1 MKIKLNYFVIPII
14 TIFTALSGSLLT
26 SGGMGWYK
34 TINLPEIAPA
44 GSFIG
49 SVWTIIFILSAWSVI
64 IFWNK
69 REDNKNTKIII
80 TLFIVNALLNIF
92 WCFLFFGVHLIGWS
106 IIEMI
111 LLNLVNLSLII
122 LLWKKYLFSAM
133 LLTPYFIWVSFAT
146 YLAYSIWKLNS

>member
-1 MKIKLNYFVIPII
+1 MKIKLNYLVIPLI

-26 SGGMGWYK
+26 SKGMGWYK

-49 SVWTIIFILSAWSVI
+49 SVWTIIFILSAWSAI
-64 IFWNK
+64 LFWNK
-69 REDNKNTKIII
+69 KESDKNAKIII
-80 TLFIVNALLNIF
+80 TLFIANALLNIF
-92 WCFLFFGVHLIGWS
+92 WCFLFFGIHLIGWS
-106 IIEMI
+106 IAEMI
-111 LLNLVNLSLII
+111 ILNLVNLALII
-122 LLWKKYLFSAM
+122 LLWKKHLFPAL